1 MAENNAEPTIRDLM
15 TLMKNVS
22 DRLESVEKKM
32 GGIDSIEKKMCNMKK
47 DLNKLWVALE
57 DRVRK
62 VDERVTRIEDK
73 VDGADFYAAQLSEWV
88 QELEKQRDTLRD
100 NVTYLQSQ
108 SMRNNLIFTG
118 VSEDNSNGSEPPE
131 TTEKRLR
138 QHLHDACKIARDVA
152 DSIKFERVHRSPGSQ
167 ISGKVRNIVAKFTY
181 FKDRE
186 SIRKCWK
193 ELDGTVH
200 RVFEQFPQDVI
211 EKRRKL
217 VPKMKEARRQG
228 KRAYLVFDTLY
239 IDGNAVRA

>member
-1 MAENNAEPTIRDLM
+1 MTITRDKKRKVRNSSDNESNNRKVCKQRGPSGKSVNASVSEVLQRTNSVLYGEDNLESSVFEQFCDSAAMAENNAEPTIRDLM

-32 GGIDSIEKKMCNMKK
+32 GGIDSIENKMCNTEK

-73 VDGADFYAAQLSEWV
+73 VDGADIHAAQLSERV

-118 VSEDNSNGSEPPE
+118 VSEDNSNGSEQGNNREEASPAPP
-131 TTEKRLR
+131 
-138 QHLHDACKIARDVA
+138 
-152 DSIKFERVHRSPGSQ
+152 
-167 ISGKVRNIVAKFTY
+167 
-181 FKDRE
+181 
-186 SIRKCWK
+186 
-193 ELDGTVH
+193 
-200 RVFEQFPQDVI
+200 
-211 EKRRKL
+211 
-217 VPKMKEARRQG
+217 
-228 KRAYLVFDTLY
+228 
-239 IDGNAVRA
+239 

>member
-32 GGIDSIEKKMCNMKK
+32 GGIDSIEKKMCNMEK

-73 VDGADFYAAQLSEWV
+73 VDGVYIHAAQLSERV
-88 QELEKQRDTLRD
+88 QELEKHRDTLCD

-118 VSEDNSNGSEPPE
+118 YRRTIRMEASHRKQQRRG
-131 TTEKRLR
+131 
-138 QHLHDACKIARDVA
+138 VA
-152 DSIKFERVHRSPGSQ
+152 STSMTP
-167 ISGKVRNIVAKFTY
+167 VR
-181 FKDRE
+181 
-186 SIRKCWK
+186 
-193 ELDGTVH
+193 
-200 RVFEQFPQDVI
+200 
-211 EKRRKL
+211 
-217 VPKMKEARRQG
+217 
-228 KRAYLVFDTLY
+228 
-239 IDGNAVRA
+239 